1 VSAVWLADSGEA
13 ATVAGLLVE
22 FRDHYGRSSPS
33 EDSFLASV
41 QQLIGRTDT
50 EFWLAAAD
58 DHAPATGICQ
68 LRFRHSVWT
77 AAEDCWLEDL
87 YVAPEARR
95 LGLGRALVQRT
106 LDRARERGCHRVE
119 LDTNEDNSDAI
130 GLYRSLGFSDT
141 AKGASRSLFFVAR
154 VPHTP
159 AERPPPPGGL
169 PASGGDLGRAAP

>member
-1 VSAVWLADSGEA
+1 VAVTRVSAVWLANPGEA
-13 ATVAGLLVE
+13 ATVAGLLVR

-33 EDSFLASV
+33 GDSVLASV
-41 QQLIGRTDT
+41 GQLIRRSDT

-58 DHAPATGICQ
+58 RQAPPTGICQ

-106 LDRARERGCHRVE
+106 LDRALERGCHRVE
-119 LDTNEDNSDAI
+119 LDTNEDNRDAI
-130 GLYRSLGFSDT
+130 RLYRSLGFSDT
-141 AKGASRSLFFVAR
+141 AKGASRSLFFGAR
-154 VPHTP
+154 VPQ
-159 AERPPPPGGL
+159 
-169 PASGGDLGRAAP
+169 

>member
-1 VSAVWLADSGEA
+1 VSAVWLASPNEA
-13 ATVAGLLVE
+13 STVARLLVR

-33 EDSFLASV
+33 EESFLTSV
-41 QQLIGRTDT
+41 QQLIGRSDT
-50 EFWLAAAD
+50 EFWLAAAE
-58 DHAPATGICQ
+58 HPAPATGICQ

-87 YVAPEARR
+87 YVAPEARG

-119 LDTNEDNSDAI
+119 LDTNEDNHQAI

-141 AKGASRSLFFVAR
+141 AKGASRSLFFGAR
-154 VPHTP
+154 VAH
-159 AERPPPPGGL
+159 
-169 PASGGDLGRAAP
+169 

>member
-1 VSAVWLADSGEA
+1 VSAVWLADPGEA
-13 ATVAGLLVE
+13 ATVAGLLVR
-22 FRDHYGRSSPS
+22 FRDHHGRSSPS

-41 QQLIGRTDT
+41 GQLIGRSDT

-58 DHAPATGICQ
+58 HDTPATGICQ

-106 LDRARERGCHRVE
+106 LDRARERGCRRVE
-119 LDTNEDNSDAI
+119 LDTNEDNHDAI
-130 GLYRSLGFSDT
+130 RLYRSLGFSDT
-141 AKGASRSLFFVAR
+141 AKGASPSLFFGAR
-154 VPHTP
+154 VPQ
-159 AERPPPPGGL
+159 
-169 PASGGDLGRAAP
+169 